1 MTRIATVADVHVH
14 SPIILGGERRLGL
27 NARGWS
33 IVETLRGAT
42 SVALEGNAR
51 WLVVAGDLFDTHRT
65 APQVIAAVAEVFA
78 AFIDATEGKGC
89 VYLVRG
95 NHDAASEEP
104 GDSALAPLAHVDGVR
119 VIDKACGVRVPDC
132 AVVFLPYQTG
142 PANAWVQVE
151 LGATREVLNRP
162 QHGWN
167 GQTPVLAV
175 VHAGIRDEVA
185 ARNPWAAAA
194 EDAVDLE
201 VLRGAAADAGVS
213 CVLAGNWHDYH
224 AWETDGICP
233 RVVQIGALCPTGW
246 DNPGLEGYGGV
257 EIWDSER
264 PTETERYELPGP
276 RFVYRL
282 PEANPW
288 PELEHKIY
296 VHLKVPREH
305 AAPARADVAAAK
317 ARGEIQG
324 GIVTVVGEGSAE
336 SVRATVARAADVES
350 LTGAVDS
357 WLRRHKKFPARIEA
371 ATRAACARYLAR
383 R

>member
-1 MTRIATVADVHVH
+1 MTRIACVADVHVH
-14 SPIILGGERRLGL
+14 SPTILGGERWLGL

-33 IVETLRGAT
+33 IVETLRAAT

-51 WLVVAGDLFDTHRT
+51 WLIVAGDLFDTHRT

-142 PANAWVQVE
+142 PANSWVEVE
-151 LGATREVLNRP
+151 LSAARGTLGPNMRS
-162 QHGWN
+162 
-167 GQTPVLAV
+167 PVLAI

-194 EDAVDLE
+194 EDAVDLDI
-201 VLRGAAADAGVS
+201 LRGAAADAGVC

-233 RVVQIGALCPTGW
+233 RVVQLGALCPTGW
-246 DNPGLEGYGGV
+246 DNPGLDGYGGV
-257 EIWDSER
+257 EIWDSAR

-282 PEANPW
+282 PDASAAAAG
-288 PELEHKIY
+288 HKVY
-296 VHLKVPREH
+296 VHLRVPREES
-305 AAPARADVAAAK
+305 AAVRADVAAAK

-324 GIVTVVGEGSAE
+324 GIVTVVGEGNGEA
-336 SVRATVARAADVES
+336 VRATVARAADAES
-350 LTGAVDS
+350 LAGAVDS
-357 WLRRHKKFPARIEA
+357 WLRRHKKLPVRIEA
-371 ATRAACARYLAR
+371 MTRAACARYLTR

>member
-1 MTRIATVADVHVH
+1 MTRIACVADVHVH
-14 SPIILGGERRLGL
+14 SPTILGGERRLGL
-27 NARGWS
+27 NTRGWA
-33 IVETLRGAT
+33 IVETLRAAT

-51 WLVVAGDLFDTHRT
+51 WFVVAGDLFDTHRT

-78 AFIDATEGKGC
+78 SFIDATEGKGC

-119 VIDKACGVRVPDC
+119 VIDKACGVQVPDC
-132 AVVFLPYQTG
+132 SVVFLPYQTG
-142 PANAWVQVE
+142 SANAWVERE
-151 LGATREVLNRP
+151 LDAVRQAGERQGPL
-162 QHGWN
+162 
-167 GQTPVLAV
+167 LAI

-185 ARNPWAAAA
+185 CKNPWAAAA
-194 EDAVDLE
+194 EDAVDLDL
-201 VLRGAAADAGVS
+201 LRGAAADAGVS

-276 RFVYRL
+276 RFVHRL
-282 PEANPW
+282 PDASEAAAG
-288 PELEHKIY
+288 HKVY
-296 VHLKVPREH
+296 VNLKVPCEQ
-305 AAPARADVAAAK
+305 AATARADVAEAR
-317 ARGEIQG
+317 ARGEIQAG
-324 GIVTVVGEGSAE
+324 FVTIVSNDNSAA
-336 SVRATVARAADVES
+336 VRSAVAQAADAGS

-357 WLRRHKKFPARIEA
+357 WLRRHKKLGTRVEVL
-371 ATRAACARYLAR
+371 TRAACARYLTR
-383 R
+383 S